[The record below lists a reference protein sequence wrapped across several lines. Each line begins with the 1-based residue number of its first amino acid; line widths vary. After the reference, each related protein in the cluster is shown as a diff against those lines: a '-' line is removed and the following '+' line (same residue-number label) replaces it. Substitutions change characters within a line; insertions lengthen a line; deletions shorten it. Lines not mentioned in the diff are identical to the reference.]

1 MWQEC
6 EVLIIGGGITGLTIA
21 SELVKQGIGN
31 ILILEKEPEVGLHA
45 SGRNSGVLHAGIYY
59 TPDSLKARFCIE
71 GNRLMKQYCKGRG
84 LTLLET
90 GKVIVTKNASELA
103 GLQELKRRADA
114 SGVHTL
120 LIDKKQLSEIE
131 PQAAT
136 HEQALYSPETAVIR
150 PREVLKSLSE
160 ELTHSGRAKIVYKTS
175 CIGFR
180 GSRSALSTQGLVQFK
195 WVINAAG
202 TYADRV
208 AHSMGLALDYKIL
221 PFKGT
226 YKRLVKS
233 RSNLVR
239 GNIYPVPDLRNP
251 FLGVHFTKNADGD
264 VYIGPTAIPALGR
277 ENYRPL
283 EGLGLESATIM
294 YRNFILLFK
303 NQAYRAAAQSEPKK
317 YFKRFIYNEAR
328 QLIPQLRMT
337 DLEDS
342 PKVGIRPQ
350 LVHWPTR
357 QLVSDFVVL
366 EDGPSVHVLNA
377 ISPAFTSS
385 MAFAQFLVS
394 RILQQKGSHH
404 AVSL

>member
-1 MWQEC
+1 MRQEC

-21 SELVKQGIGN
+21 HELVKQGIGN
-31 ILILEKEPEVGLHA
+31 TLILEKEPELGLHA

-71 GNRLMKQYCKGRG
+71 GNRLLKQYCKERG

-90 GKVIVTKNASELA
+90 GKVIVTKNEAELA

-114 SGVHTL
+114 SGVNTL
-120 LIDKKQLSEIE
+120 LIDKKQLSKIE

-136 HEQALYSPETAVIR
+136 YEQALYSPETAVIR
-150 PREVLKSLSE
+150 PKEILKTLSE
-160 ELTHSGRAKIVYKTS
+160 ELTKSGRAKIVYNTS
-175 CIGFR
+175 CLGFR
-180 GSRSALSTQGLVQFK
+180 GSRSALTTRGPIEFK
-195 WVINAAG
+195 WAINAAG
-202 TYADRV
+202 TYADSV
-208 AHSMGLALDYKIL
+208 AHSMGLAKDYRIL

-294 YRNFILLFK
+294 YRNFILLFG

-337 DLEDS
+337 DIEDS

-385 MAFAQFLVS
+385 MAFAQYLVS